1 MPVIISGA
9 VSGATTLQA
18 TDAVTATITLPSA
31 TGTVQL
37 ANSALNGSLGA
48 TTPSTVAATTID
60 ASSTIST
67 TGSHIVL
74 GANTYAGTGVKSI
87 NITGQYPSLAMYDGA
102 NTNRYA
108 ITSSNSGITEYY
120 SAQHKFY
127 NMSGTLN
134 PLLLNAV
141 GGVQTLNTI
150 GVGAA
155 TPSASGAG
163 ITFPATQSASTD
175 ANTLDDYE
183 EGTWT
188 PTVGTNNGTATTFT
202 IGTAYYTKVGRLVNV
217 SGIIT
222 PTNGTLGTT
231 NSWVRITGLPF
242 SVVSSSSTGSGI
254 NSANYNNGVATLVA
268 YSSTLDAAFVTGCA
282 TNNGWSFSATYFTS

>member
-1 MPVIISGA
+1 
-9 VSGATTLQA
+9 
-18 TDAVTATITLPSA
+18 
-31 TGTVQL
+31 VQL

-48 TTPSTVAATTID
+48 TTPSTVVATTID

-74 GANTYAGTGVKSI
+74 GANTYSGTGVKSI
-87 NITGQYPSLAMYDGA
+87 SITGQYPSLALYDA
-102 NTNRYA
+102 SNTFRYA
-108 ITSSNSGITEYY
+108 ITSSSSGITEYY

-127 NMSGTLN
+127 NLSGTLN

-155 TPSASGAG
+155 TPSTSGAG

-188 PTVGTNNGTATTFT
+188 PTLISGGCS
-202 IGTAYYTKVGRLVNV
+202 GTAYYTKIGRQVTINGTIAWTSDGGGVTGVTIDNLPFTAA
-217 SGIIT
+217 T
-222 PTNGTLGTT
+222 PTYGFAGWFGIALDAGDTQAGSFINA
-231 NSWVRITGLPF
+231 
-242 SVVSSSSTGSGI
+242 SSTLVFSGFPSGSGI
-254 NSANYNNGVATLVA
+254 NASRWLTG
-268 YSSTLDAAFVTGCA
+268 STLIF
-282 TNNGWSFSATYFTS
+282 NITYIV

>member
-1 MPVIISGA
+1 MASTINAITTGVGGIVSTADNSGNLNIQSAGTTIVA
-9 VSGATTLQA
+9 VTSTGAAVTGTLSASGTGQVGTTL
-18 TDAVTATITLPSA
+18 
-31 TGTVQL
+31 
-37 ANSALNGSLGA
+37 
-48 TTPSTVAATTID
+48 
-60 ASSTIST
+60 
-67 TGSHIVL
+67 
-74 GANTYAGTGVKSI
+74 
-87 NITGQYPSLAMYDGA
+87 
-102 NTNRYA
+102 
-108 ITSSNSGITEYY
+108 
-120 SAQHKFY
+120 
-127 NMSGTLN
+127 
-134 PLLLNAV
+134 
-141 GGVQTLNTI
+141 

-155 TPSASGAG
+155 TPSTSGAG

-188 PTVGTNNGTATTFT
+188 ATVGSNQGTATTYT

-231 NSWVRITGLPF
+231 NSWARINGLPF

-254 NSANYNNGVATLVA
+254 NSSNYNNGVATLVA